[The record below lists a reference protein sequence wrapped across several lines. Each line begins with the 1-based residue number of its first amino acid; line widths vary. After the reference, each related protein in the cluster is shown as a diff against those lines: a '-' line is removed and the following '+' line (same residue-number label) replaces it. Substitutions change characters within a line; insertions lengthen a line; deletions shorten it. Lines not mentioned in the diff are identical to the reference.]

1 MIAATP
7 FLVLLLAAWGAVA
20 ISLGQSNSRVA
31 QQELF
36 NTTLF
41 PTYYRFAA
49 ISYTKDAK
57 LVNAWN
63 CPLCKDS
70 SVADTRNATFTPSR
84 DDSKEQGYIAVSPSL
99 KTIVFAVDGSSTV
112 EEWLNNLKIW
122 KRDLSVRGCAS
133 GVEVH
138 VGFWDVWTQLRP
150 TMEPVLVKYLKAFP
164 EYSVS
169 FIGHSLGGAVTLLA
183 AVDFV
188 NRGVVPASR
197 STLVSFENVEFA
209 QCTSKLGF
217 KQVARV
223 VNKSDIVIVEYSPFN
238 LRTEQLTTR
247 FDYFTASPTLV
258 PRLPTP
264 LHEYWIN
271 KAGVL
276 ITNCNDNT
284 NGKEADNCARTQ
296 DTKLSIPDHKSYFG
310 IKNP

>member
-1 MIAATP
+1 MITTTP
-7 FLVLLLAAWGAVA
+7 FLVLLLVAWGAVA
-20 ISLGQSNSRVA
+20 IPVDQSNTRAIA
-31 QQELF
+31 QQDLF

-57 LVNAWN
+57 LVTAWN
-63 CPLCKDS
+63 CPLCKDP

-84 DDSKEQGYIAVSPSL
+84 DDGKEQGYIAVSPSL
-99 KTIVFAVDGSSTV
+99 KTIVFAVDGSNTV

-122 KRDLSVRGCAS
+122 KQDLSVRGCAS
-133 GVEVH
+133 GIEVH

-164 EYSVS
+164 DYSVS

-197 STLVSFENVEFA
+197 STLVSFGQPRVGNVEFA
-209 QCTSKLGF
+209 QCISKLGF

-223 VNKSDIVIVEYSPFN
+223 VNKSDIVIHLPPWF
-238 LRTEQLTTR
+238 L
-247 FDYFTASPTLV
+247 DY
-258 PRLPTP
+258 RHHY
-264 LHEYWIN
+264 HEYWIN

-276 ITNCNDNT
+276 ITNCNDNP